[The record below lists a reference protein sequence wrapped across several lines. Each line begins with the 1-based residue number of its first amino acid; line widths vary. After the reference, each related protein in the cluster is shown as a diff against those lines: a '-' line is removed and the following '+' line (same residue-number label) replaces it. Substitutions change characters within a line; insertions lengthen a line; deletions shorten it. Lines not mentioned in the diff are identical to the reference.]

1 MRGERE
7 EDLKR
12 RCAHKVLRS
21 VWASGMNEMGKG
33 GRGFVV
39 GGGESERRGRM
50 DEILLLDGAWRKN
63 GKDEK

>member
-1 MRGERE
+1 MKWE
-7 EDLKR
+7 
-12 RCAHKVLRS
+12 
-21 VWASGMNEMGKG
+21 KG
-33 GRGFVV
+33 GGFVV